1 MFQLVWGLRRMEAD
15 HQQAQVISGSA
26 GFRSG
31 LLLHYTYVLSHSG
44 PIQAGAEKLGI
55 CGRVRGRLG
64 TLGRLL
70 VNDLPSQSAARSGGW
85 WKKGNVD
92 RMKERGETVTL
103 TMNIVQ
109 SRTQTDC
116 NGSIAAELFL
126 NAACP
131 CCVCFLLFLCC
142 PVLCS
147 VHSVRHCFCV
157 TPPLTVN
164 RRSEETQEQEATQQI
179 PPAPA
184 GQVV

>member
-1 MFQLVWGLRRMEAD
+1 MWTNG
-15 HQQAQVISGSA
+15 G
-26 GFRSG
+26 SG

-70 VNDLPSQSAARSGGW
+70 VNDLPSQSAARLGGW
-85 WKKGNVD
+85 WTKGNVD
-92 RMKERGETVTL
+92 RMKERGEIMTL

-109 SRTQTDC
+109 CRTQTDGRQRSSNC

-142 PVLCS
+142 SVLCS

-157 TPPLTVN
+157 TPPGQKKHTLNLTGKM
-164 RRSEETQEQEATQQI
+164 RSRKPLDHTLLQPNSKY
-179 PPAPA
+179 PPTPA
-184 GQVV
+184 GHVM